1 MLSSKATE
9 ESTIKTDDLSRSR
22 INNDAHHSTSLEE
35 SLGDSPNSA
44 GRVLLRNR
52 LFEGYVENPGAR
64 FPAKPVPTKPHL
76 EPQLKFGMETRRDWL
91 IEPLAYSI
99 GGDAKDASLAHFIM
113 DEEQQIPAKL
123 REAEHALKRERT
135 LRAKADKFAAEARDK
150 LLSAEAK
157 QVQQA
162 LRASAAEEELAACRA
177 RCERDAADRER
188 LAAALAAAEQR
199 LAAAAAGL
207 ADARA
212 AGDRLR
218 AQADA
223 LQAGQGASDEARAA
237 AARELARA
245 AREADALR
253 AERQALAAE
262 AEQARRLASGPR
274 IYIYIYI

>member
-1 MLSSKATE
+1 
-9 ESTIKTDDLSRSR
+9 
-22 INNDAHHSTSLEE
+22 
-35 SLGDSPNSA
+35 
-44 GRVLLRNR
+44 VLLRNR
-52 LFEGYVENPGAR
+52 LFDI
-64 FPAKPVPTKPHL
+64 PAKPAPAKPHL
-76 EPQLKFGMETRRDWL
+76 DPQLKFGMEPRRDWL

-99 GGDAKDASLAHFIM
+99 GEDSKDSSLAHFIM
-113 DEEQQIPAKL
+113 DEEREIPAKL

-177 RCERDAADRER
+177 RCEREAKDRGEESARCER

-199 LAAAAAGL
+199 LAAATAGL

-212 AGDRLR
+212 ASDRLR

-223 LQAGQGASDEARAA
+223 LQAGQGATEEARAA

-245 AREADALR
+245 EREAEAHR

-262 AEQARRLASGPR
+262 VEQARRQARHPTCWLHTASLAIS
-274 IYIYIYI
+274 